1 MALSYNHLSTADLEV
16 LIDVQRRNLGLLEI
30 QAAQFGSLL
39 LPLPLANEIGNVQHE
54 LLLLHSEFR
63 QRGGAPA
70 AAPGDGRV
78 RRQAYRLV
86 FAQFQSAQ
94 LAIRQGCDS
103 AELQALLLGL
113 NTVILE
119 HALELDGDDM
129 VLVTRCL
136 KALLHLRRQLEQAGE
151 ERRLRD
157 FAITTPLT
165 AMAATTHLGVNQA
178 LDNAAGLCAELL
190 ERFRAVG
197 A

>member
-54 LLLLHSEFR
+54 LLLLHSEFQ

-70 AAPGDGRV
+70 AGSGAGRD

-103 AELQALLLGL
+103 ADLQALLLGL
-113 NTVILE
+113 NSVILE
-119 HALELDGDDM
+119 HALELAAEDM
-129 VLVTRCL
+129 VLITRCL
-136 KALLHLRRQLEQAGE
+136 KALLYLRGQLEQAGE

-178 LDNAAGLCAELL
+178 LDNAASLCAELI

>member
-1 MALSYNHLSTADLEV
+1 MALSYTHLSTADLEV
-16 LIDVQRRNLGLLEI
+16 LIEVQRRNLGLLET

-54 LLLLHSEFR
+54 LLLLQSEVR
-63 QRGGAPA
+63 QRGAAPA
-70 AAPGDGRV
+70 APGAGRD

-86 FAQFQSAQ
+86 FARFQSAQ

-119 HALELDGDDM
+119 HALELDAADM

-136 KALLHLRRQLEQAGE
+136 KALLYLRGQLEQARE
-151 ERRLRD
+151 ERRRRD

-165 AMAATTHLGVNQA
+165 AMAATTHQGVNRA

-190 ERFRAVG
+190 DRFRAAG

>member
-54 LLLLHSEFR
+54 LLLLHSEFQ
-63 QRGGAPA
+63 QRGGAST
-70 AAPGDGRV
+70 PGAGRD
-78 RRQAYRLV
+78 RGQAYRLV

-119 HALELDGDDM
+119 HALELDADDM
-129 VLVTRCL
+129 VLITRCL
-136 KALLHLRRQLEQAGE
+136 KALLYLRGQLEQAGE

-178 LDNAAGLCAELL
+178 LENAAGLCAQLL
-190 ERFRAVG
+190 ERFRA
-197 A
+197 ASA